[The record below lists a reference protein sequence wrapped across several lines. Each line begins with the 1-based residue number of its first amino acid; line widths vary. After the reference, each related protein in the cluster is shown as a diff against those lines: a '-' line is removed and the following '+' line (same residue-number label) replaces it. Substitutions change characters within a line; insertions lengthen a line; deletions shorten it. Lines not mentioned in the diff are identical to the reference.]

1 MYAENDLDIRNRDN
15 VRNNGEVFTP
25 TPIVDS
31 MNDLVPKSAWEDKEF
46 VFIEPTCGNGQFLT
60 RIFEKRIANGLSIEE
75 ALNTLIGMDITADNI
90 WDSHKRLFELAC
102 SYMAKNGIEK
112 GSDEWF
118 EKSVRIIAIVRN
130 NIFLVHDSLDVM
142 NKYGKDGSLFAPI
155 PEFTKTGNLRKDA
168 NGNSFFKKDSNGNLK
183 WVEKLFVFDDPTKT
197 GQEMKESEC
206 NKIVTRIKTIWNKHK
221 DKMNSHTLA
230 PFFA

>member
-31 MNDLVPKSAWEDKEF
+31 MNNLVPESAWKDTEF

-102 SYMAKNGIEK
+102 SYMDKNGIK
-112 GSDEWF
+112 QGSKEW
-118 EKSVRIIAIVRN
+118 EEQAIRIIAIVRN
-130 NIFLVHDSLDVM
+130 NIFKVDDSLKVM
-142 NKYGKDGSLFAPI
+142 NEYGKGKGTLA
-155 PEFTKTGNLRKDA
+155 TKRFVYNDPTGNKQTVKPSEVTTKENA
-168 NGNSFFKKDSNGNLK
+168 IKKALK
-183 WVEKLFVFDDPTKT
+183 E
-197 GQEMKESEC
+197 
-206 NKIVTRIKTIWNKHK
+206 HK

-230 PFFA
+230 PFFT

>member
-1 MYAENDLDIRNRDN
+1 MYNETDVDIRNRDN

-31 MNDLVPKSAWEDKEF
+31 MNNLIPVSAWTDKEF

-102 SYMAKNGIEK
+102 SEMLKNGIKK
-112 GSDEWF
+112 GSKQWF
-118 EKSVRIIAIVRN
+118 ELAIRIVAIVRN
-130 NIFLVHDSLDVM
+130 NIFKVNDSLKVM
-142 NKYGKDGSLFAPI
+142 ADYGKSKGKLVTIKFVFEDP
-155 PEFTKTGNLRKDA
+155 TGN
-168 NGNSFFKKDSNGNLK
+168 NEVMTTKKRETQITN
-183 WVEKLFVFDDPTKT
+183 
-197 GQEMKESEC
+197 
-206 NKIVTRIKTIWNKHK
+206 IKKAFREHK

>member
-31 MNDLVPKSAWEDKEF
+31 MNDLVPLNAWKDTSF

-112 GSDEWF
+112 GSKAWF
-118 EKSVRIIAIVRN
+118 EQAVRIIAIVRN
-130 NIFLVHDSLDVM
+130 NIFKVDDSLKVM
-142 NKYGKDGSLFAPI
+142 NDYGKGKGTLANKRFVYIDP
-155 PEFTKTGNLRKDA
+155 TGNKQTMKPSERLEKETSINKA
-168 NGNSFFKKDSNGNLK
+168 LK
-183 WVEKLFVFDDPTKT
+183 E
-197 GQEMKESEC
+197 
-206 NKIVTRIKTIWNKHK
+206 HK

>member
-1 MYAENDLDIRNRDN
+1 MYAENDIDIRNRDN

-31 MNDLVPKSAWEDKEF
+31 MNNLVPESAWKDKEF

-102 SYMAKNGIEK
+102 SYMAKKGIKK
-112 GSDEWF
+112 GSKEWF
-118 EKSVRIIAIVRN
+118 ENSIRYVAIVRN
-130 NIFLVHDSLDVM
+130 NIFKVDDSLKVM
-142 NKYGKDGSLFAPI
+142 NDYGKGKGTLS
-155 PEFTKTGNLRKDA
+155 TKR
-168 NGNSFFKKDSNGNLK
+168 
-183 WVEKLFVFDDPTKT
+183 FVYNDPT
-197 GQEMKESEC
+197 GSNQVMKPSERTE
-206 NKIVTRIKTIWNKHK
+206 KETTIKKALKDHK

>member
-31 MNDLVPKSAWEDKEF
+31 MNDLVPLEVWKDTSF

-112 GSDEWF
+112 GSKAWF
-118 EKSVRIIAIVRN
+118 EQAVHIIAIVRN
-130 NIFLVHDSLDVM
+130 NIFKVDDSLKVM
-142 NKYGKDGSLFAPI
+142 NDYGKGKGTLVN
-155 PEFTKTGNLRKDA
+155 KR
-168 NGNSFFKKDSNGNLK
+168 
-183 WVEKLFVFDDPTKT
+183 FVYSDPTGSNQT
-197 GQEMKESEC
+197 MKPSERLE
-206 NKIVTRIKTIWNKHK
+206 KETAIKKALKEHK

-230 PFFA
+230 PFFV